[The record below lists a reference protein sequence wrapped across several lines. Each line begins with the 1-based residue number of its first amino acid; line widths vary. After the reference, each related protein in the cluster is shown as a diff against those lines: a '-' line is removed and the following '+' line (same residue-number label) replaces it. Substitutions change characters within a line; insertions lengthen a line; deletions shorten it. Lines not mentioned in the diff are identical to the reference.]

1 MEPAHSAP
9 IPGQGLRQSQA
20 LIGVEPARAIK
31 AEPSSGVPAWQI
43 VSGMHEA
50 QPVGYGPMQAESAFD
65 HAVVRTG
72 SRWHAYN
79 TGITLIGAHMHE
91 YSTDILCQSLQ

>member
-1 MEPAHSAP
+1 
-9 IPGQGLRQSQA
+9 
-20 LIGVEPARAIK
+20 
-31 AEPSSGVPAWQI
+31 
-43 VSGMHEA
+43 
-50 QPVGYGPMQAESAFD
+50 MQAESAFD